1 MASLK
6 EQQQNSKLVVKERDD
21 VAMYAR
27 KGFKV
32 LDNSKF
38 SMSTLHRWFSHDE
51 DSNVLER
58 LKRLREVEKKIVVAA
73 GGENTSLNSSAR
85 DKVSRQA
92 MSMSRKHD
100 TQLVGDANKVL
111 MGR

>member
-21 VAMYAR
+21 VAMNAR

-32 LDNSKF
+32 SDNSKF
-38 SMSTLHRWFSHDE
+38 SMSTLHRWFSRDE
-51 DSNVLER
+51 DSNVLGR
-58 LKRLREVEKKIVVAA
+58 LKCLREVEKEIAVAA
-73 GGENTSLNSSAR
+73 GGENTSLNSSAS

-92 MSMSRKHD
+92 MSMSRKQD
-100 TQLVGDANKVL
+100 TQLVGNANKVL